1 MSEPLAGVPAPPAP
15 MPWMEAAA
23 VVLFRRADT
32 GGVEVFWLEREQKLR
47 FAGGHFA
54 FPGGKV
60 EPADSLIPVL
70 GAAGAEARFMVT
82 AARELFEET
91 GVLKARGAERLA
103 PLSRRTPAALLSQ
116 TVSFRDSFQG
126 MGSRCTSTTSC
137 HGPLDDTA
145 ALPVGFDALL
155 PGGGPWAQGSGLKG
169 GWWRRMDRSRQ
180 PGALGGG
187 DGAASPACLHALQV
201 MAGFT
206 DAPARRERSGR
217 RGSAHFQAERIEL
230 QRGVMLYSSSP
241 HPSAGQHQR
250 VCAGHWRVCGGGPW
264 LSSRRRSDRLV
275 HFSKPWVLR
284 VSPQGGVLTHHHTD
298 HVGGASRLADA
309 LGCRCGHT
317 SERPI
322 ALGSGDAHL
331 ARWELISRR
340 AAAHAVA
347 CCTPGH
353 ARGHLTLVDELAR
366 RWWATWWRWDHH
378 RPTGGEMAEYLRQLA
393 RLHALPR
400 WALYPAHGLVIPD
413 GPEARGIGPT
423 APGARRRCWAIAAF
437 GKPTELSQV
446 VPRAYDDVVAF
457 VWPIAERNTE
467 AIVEKLVAEGRV
479 IRDGPVVSFEP
490 GDAQMTSK
498 SVDSLFTEQEGNT
511 VRK

>member
-103 PLSRRTPAALLSQ
+103 PLSRRTTAALLSQ
-116 TVSFRDSFQG
+116 TVSFRDLLQG
-126 MGSRCTSTTSC
+126 TGSRCTSTTSSC
-137 HGPLDDTA
+137 GPLDDTA
-145 ALPVGFDALL
+145 VLPVGFDALL

-206 DAPARRERSGR
+206 DAPARHERSGR
-217 RGSAHFQAERIEL
+217 RGSAHFQAERIEF
-230 QRGVMLYSSSP
+230 QRGVMLYPSSP

-284 VSPQGGVLTHHHTD
+284 VSPQGGVLTHHHGITW
-298 HVGGASRLADA
+298 GAPQAGDA
-309 LGCRCGHT
+309 LGLPVWAH
-317 SERPI
+317 ERTADRSPVPV
-322 ALGSGDAHL
+322 ARTLHDGEVLTL
-331 ARWELISRR
+331 AGPMPMRWQVL
-340 AAAHAVA
+340 H
-347 CCTPGH
+347 TPGH
-353 ARGHLTLVDELAR
+353 ARGHLTLVDERSRAAVVGDMVAVGPSSTHRRRDGGVLASVGTASR
-366 RWWATWWRWDHH
+366 F
-378 RPTGGEMAEYLRQLA
+378 AEV
-393 RLHALPR
+393 
-400 WALYPAHGLVIPD
+400 GVV
-413 GPEARGIGPT
+413 
-423 APGARRRCWAIAAF
+423 PGAWV
-437 GKPTELSQV
+437 GHP
-446 VPRAYDDVVAF
+446 
-457 VWPIAERNTE
+457 
-467 AIVEKLVAEGRV
+467 
-479 IRDGPVVSFEP
+479 
-490 GDAQMTSK
+490 
-498 SVDSLFTEQEGNT
+498 
-511 VRK
+511 